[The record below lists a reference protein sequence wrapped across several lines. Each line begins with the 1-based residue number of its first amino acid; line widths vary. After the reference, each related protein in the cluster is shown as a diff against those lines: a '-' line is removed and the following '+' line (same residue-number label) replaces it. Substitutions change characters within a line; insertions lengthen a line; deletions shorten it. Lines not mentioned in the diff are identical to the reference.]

1 MQSANIRW
9 RKCSF
14 EKELNLAIQELFF
27 FPLRYLNNCIQV
39 CGHMDSRNLYH
50 LHQLQQR
57 QLAGYPL
64 FTGVQALHDWNPS
77 MTSEEEYYY
86 KGEMKRIFQNN
97 ISSEELWKSS
107 SSIDT
112 FPLMNSSMFQNGH
125 QSSNEQLD
133 YKNSKGYISNDY
145 FLKMKDTNGLSN
157 SLFKESYFKQE
168 QHHVFDLNE
177 NLLSEDHSYMNNA
190 KTCIGF
196 SGLAAA
202 AATPNYISSHLE
214 HSDFQDLK
222 KLGFNG
228 LNFKNSI
235 GDHSTSFGH
244 FCTDRMSSGFAGL
257 QELIHNPSNS
267 SNKNPV
273 VSNNIG
279 VSTKAKRLSCSA
291 ENPAQEVSKKPR
303 ITSQSSTPML
313 KVRKEKLGH
322 RISALHRLVAPFGKT
337 DTASVLTEAIGYIQ
351 FLQDQILTLSMP
363 YAKSSKGKLHQINL
377 KDSSIDMK
385 GQAVQDL
392 KSRGLCL
399 VPMSFSSYITYSCD

>member
-1 MQSANIRW
+1 
-9 RKCSF
+9 
-14 EKELNLAIQELFF
+14 
-27 FPLRYLNNCIQV
+27 
-39 CGHMDSRNLYH
+39 MDSRNLYH
-50 LHQLQQR
+50 HYQLQQ
-57 QLAGYPL
+57 QQFAGYPL
-64 FTGVQALHDWNPS
+64 LPGVPALHDWNPS
-77 MTSEEEYYY
+77 LTSEEEYYY
-86 KGEMKRIFQNN
+86 KGDMKRIQNN
-97 ISSEELWKSS
+97 ISSEEQWKR

-112 FPLMNSSMFQNGH
+112 FPFMNASMFQDGH

-133 YKNSKGYISNDY
+133 YKNSKAYISNDY
-145 FLKMKDTNGLSN
+145 FFKMKDMNGLSN

-168 QHHVFDLNE
+168 QQHVFDLNE

-196 SGLAAA
+196 SRLAA
-202 AATPNYISSHLE
+202 AATPNYISNHME
-214 HSDFQDLK
+214 HYDFQGLK
-222 KLGFNG
+222 KLAFNG
-228 LNFKNSI
+228 LNFKNSSI

-244 FCTDRMSSGFAGL
+244 FCTDRMSSGLAGL
-257 QELIHNPSNS
+257 QELTHNPSNS

-279 VSTKAKRLSCSA
+279 VSTKAKRLNCSA
-291 ENPAQEVSKKPR
+291 ETPAQEVSKKPR

-313 KVRKEKLGH
+313 KVRKEKLGD

-363 YAKSSKGKLHQINL
+363 YTKSSQGKLHQINL

-385 GQAVQDL
+385 GQTVLDL